1 MSETAGS
8 MDPLT
13 VPLHGRHVV
22 EASAGTG
29 KTFTIATLHLRFVL
43 EAGVPASKVLVATFT
58 EAATAELKDRLRANL
73 RGRSGSARTRPR
85 RARADVEAADR
96 VAIDVLAAFGVEPPT
111 RPTGRGRRSLHA
123 GWRRRISAF
132 DAARCSRC
140 TASASG
146 CSPNSPSRAGPAS
159 RKR

>member
-1 MSETAGS
+1 MSETAAS

-73 RGRSGSARTRPR
+73 R
-85 RARADVEAADR
+85 RAKRLCEHPPAAGNEVDAADR
-96 VAIDVLAAFGVEPPT
+96 VAIDVLAAFGVEPADAADRLRAT
-111 RPTGRGRRSLHA
+111 LAAR
-123 GWRRRISAF
+123 GWRRRS
-132 DAARCSRC
+132 RPSTPPRSSRC
-140 TASASG
+140 TASASA
-146 CSPNSPSRAGPAS
+146 CSPNSPSRAAPAS
-159 RKR
+159 RRNW